1 MKSHMFRL
9 KKIVMVLSLRPLNAI
24 GALPYIFAVDKILNV
39 YCVTLL

>member
-9 KKIVMVLSLRPLNAI
+9 KKFVMVLSLRPLNAI
-24 GALPYIFAVDKILNV
+24 GTLPYIFAVDKILNV